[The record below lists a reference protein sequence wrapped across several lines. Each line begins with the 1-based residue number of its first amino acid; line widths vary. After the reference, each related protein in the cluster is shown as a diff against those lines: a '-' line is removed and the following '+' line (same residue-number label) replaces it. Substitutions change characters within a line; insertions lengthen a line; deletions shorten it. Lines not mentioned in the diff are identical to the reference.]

1 MKNVKLYEKNTRKKV
16 GTIALTLVLGATSI
30 GFSGCSKEKAIKTL
44 QELYPD
50 RKIEPIY
57 AREILLG
64 GGNIHC
70 ITQQVPKTK

>member
-1 MKNVKLYEKNTRKKV
+1 MPTFNDPNDELAV
-16 GTIALTLVLGATSI
+16 
-30 GFSGCSKEKAIKTL
+30 KTL

-50 RKIEPIY
+50 RKIETVY

-70 ITQQVPKTK
+70 ITQQVPRG